1 MVHALEEIYRVLKP
15 NGMLIDLRP
24 IEENW
29 KAEVVTSTNYQT
41 CGSLTALARGVAD
54 DEAANQAVGQVERRG
69 LFIKEREEMFSYFY
83 MWDTPSEMKE
93 FMESEWEEFE
103 KMEDDLYRKVGTAW
117 ATSNADANVRVRVH
131 MLISLWKKL

>member
-1 MVHALEEIYRVLKP
+1 
-15 NGMLIDLRP
+15 MLIDLRP

-69 LFIKEREEMFSYFY
+69 LFIKEKEEMFSYFY

-131 MLISLWKKL
+131 ILISLWKKL

>member
-131 MLISLWKKL
+131 ILISLWKKL

>member
-69 LFIKEREEMFSYFY
+69 LFIKEKEEMFSYFY

-131 MLISLWKKL
+131 ILISLWKKL